1 MANKQVR
8 LTDQEH
14 QLILLIRAGT
24 LNMDTI
30 NGLLVDSILRK
41 VTLEQQ
47 PDPQPVPIQQ
57 PDPEPIPQPEPIL
70 RQLIKHYNR

>member
-14 QLILLIRAGT
+14 QLILLIRAGE
-24 LNMDTI
+24 LDMDTI
-30 NGLLVDSILRK
+30 NGLLVDSIIRK

-47 PDPQPVPIQQ
+47 PI
-57 PDPEPIPQPEPIL
+57 PDPIPQPDPQPEPDQKLID
-70 RQLIKHYNR
+70 QLIKHYKR

>member
-14 QLILLIRAGT
+14 QLILMIRAGAVS
-24 LNMDTI
+24 MDTI
-30 NGLLVDSILRK
+30 TGIIVDGIIRK
-41 VTLEQQ
+41 VNLEQQ
-47 PDPQPVPIQQ
+47 PIPDPIPQ

>member
-14 QLILLIRAGT
+14 QLILLIRAG
-24 LNMDTI
+24 MMSIDTI
-30 NGLLVDSILRK
+30 NGLLVDSIIRK
-41 VTLEQQ
+41 VNLEQQ
-47 PDPQPVPIQQ
+47 PDPEPLPIPQ

>member
-14 QLILLIRAGT
+14 QIILMIRAGA
-24 LNMDTI
+24 LSMETI
-30 NGLLVDSILRK
+30 NGLLVDSIIRK
-41 VTLEQQ
+41 VNLEQQ
-47 PDPQPVPIQQ
+47 PDPVPIQQ
-57 PDPEPIPQPEPIL
+57 PDPEPEPIPQPEPIL